1 MNPKD
6 NKLTRKNIEMGSL
19 NRPGGKLDTELFQA
33 DPNRF
38 IENAIKEYVRTSP
51 LNHLI
56 TFNNEPVFEE
66 PVVVFG
72 KGDNPVFQN
81 LKTIIGE
88 FHLTPL
94 EVMEKHIKAK
104 RWRYGVKSSLENLS
118 VISWALPVAEKTR
131 TIESKAAFG
140 GSTRYNHTRWRGV
153 PFANHLAS
161 YIAVLLEVLGHNAV
175 APCFSTF
182 FEIKEM
188 PGGWRAANWS
198 ERHIAYACGMGTFGL
213 NGLMITPKGCAV
225 YLFSVVCDIAL
236 TPTPNSYT
244 SHVANCL
251 FYQDGS
257 CQQCLERC
265 IATAISEQGRS
276 NVTCAKNLGREQ
288 AEKLRNNGLDKNL
301 IGPAPACGR
310 CSNGVPCEHEI
321 PKHLVR

>member
-1 MNPKD
+1 MNSKAD
-6 NKLTRKNIEMGSL
+6 QLTGNHAAGR
-19 NRPGGKLDTELFQA
+19 LDPPAGNFDIDLFRSA
-33 DPNRF
+33 PNLF
-38 IENAIKEYVRTSP
+38 IENAIKEYVRTTP
-51 LNHLI
+51 LNHLT
-56 TFNNEPVFEE
+56 TFDNDPVFEE

-72 KGDNPVFQN
+72 KGDNPIFQS
-81 LKTIIGE
+81 LKTVIGD

-94 EVMEKHIKAK
+94 EAMEKHLKSK
-104 RWRYGVKSSLENLS
+104 KWRYPVKSHLEDLS

-131 TIESKAAFG
+131 NVEGQAALG

-153 PFANHLAS
+153 PFAGHLAS
-161 YIAVLLEVLGHNAV
+161 YVAVLLEVLGHNAV
-175 APCFSTF
+175 APCFSSF
-182 FEIKEM
+182 NEIKEM

-225 YLFSVVCDIAL
+225 YLYSVVCDVAL
-236 TPTPNSYT
+236 TPTPQVYSSRT
-244 SHVANCL
+244 ANCL

-257 CQQCLERC
+257 CKQCLQRC
-265 IATAISEQGRS
+265 IACAISDQGRS

-288 AEKLRNNGLDKNL
+288 PEKLKNSGLDQDL

-321 PKHLVR
+321 PKPLAR